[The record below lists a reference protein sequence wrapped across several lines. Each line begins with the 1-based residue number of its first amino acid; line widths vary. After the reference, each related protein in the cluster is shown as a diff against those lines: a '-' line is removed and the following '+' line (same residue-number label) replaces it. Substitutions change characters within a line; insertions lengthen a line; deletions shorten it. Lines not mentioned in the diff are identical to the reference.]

1 MAVFDNLVQDP
12 IEFLPRDAIKDTCM
26 DVEEEV
32 KTASD
37 NRITVEPVKP
47 MSPKEVVA
55 CMKLPANAKDKAA
68 LEKVILDNIT
78 AFSSS
83 DSDLGNFTEWKA
95 TLK

>member
-1 MAVFDNLVQDP
+1 
-12 IEFLPRDAIKDTCM
+12 M

-95 TLK
+95 DLKVKKGSPPAFSKQYPNSCIQC